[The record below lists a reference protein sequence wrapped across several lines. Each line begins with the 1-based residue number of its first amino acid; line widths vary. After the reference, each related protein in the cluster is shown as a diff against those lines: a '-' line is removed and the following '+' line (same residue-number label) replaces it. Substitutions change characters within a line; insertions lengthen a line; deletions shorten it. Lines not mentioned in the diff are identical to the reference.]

1 MQEKEPK
8 VANSVTKH
16 VEKGYAEKVYKVPK
30 LILEKKP
37 ITAKIV
43 QCTTP
48 VGPKLTKKKR
58 ISSIKDEKELIKL
71 ASNKYGYNILENVKT
86 SKLRTTNEDI
96 VENPTNSKEDKN
108 PKRRGRKCEYSKC
121 NFIAFNL
128 AMQKMH
134 CKNMHNEDSD
144 IEVIATPG
152 SRLFG
157 ANPHAKY
164 LTKLEG
170 NYPGETP
177 K

>member
-43 QCTTP
+43 QSTTP